1 MKKLLITAGLIG
13 AATSVGVSAQTFTPK
28 FYAGAEL
35 GYAAV
40 ANNAQTFANSL
51 VATNGGSAS
60 VTQNRSIAVGRIF
73 GGYKVLEN
81 VDLELGAAQTSNVN
95 IIFQLYRALALLIPA
110 PQVLA

>member
-1 MKKLLITAGLIG
+1 
-13 AATSVGVSAQTFTPK
+13 
-28 FYAGAEL
+28 
-35 GYAAV
+35 
-40 ANNAQTFANSL
+40 
-51 VATNGGSAS
+51 
-60 VTQNRSIAVGRIF
+60 VGRIF